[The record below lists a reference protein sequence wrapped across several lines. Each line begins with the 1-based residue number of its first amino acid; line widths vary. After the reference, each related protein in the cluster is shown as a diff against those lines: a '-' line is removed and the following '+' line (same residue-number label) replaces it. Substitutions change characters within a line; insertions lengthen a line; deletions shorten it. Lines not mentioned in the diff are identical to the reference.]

1 MASKTVYVPNI
12 HCNHCTKTI
21 EREISQ
27 LKGVVSVKTEVGDKT
42 VTIEWHDPPLVWAE
56 IVDLLTEI
64 GYPAQT

>member
-1 MASKTVYVPNI
+1 MTSRTVYVPNI

-27 LKGVVSVKTEVGDKT
+27 MEGIISVKTEVDTKM
-42 VTIEWHDPPLVWAE
+42 VTMEWNDPPLTWTKIA
-56 IVDLLTEI
+56 DLLTEI